1 MKKLIF
7 SALAGII
14 VVTAGCVS
22 TVTET
27 SSPALTWS
35 TDKIS
40 ARYQRSVDQVYQA
53 AVSVI
58 QNNGQV
64 LTEYIPHDTTNTVR
78 ALSGKVNQKNVWV
91 RVEAVD
97 PKITELTIQ
106 ARSSWGVS
114 DVALASELVTEVALQ
129 LCAVSRISARCFV
142 HRRRAFCSA
151 SLFFP

>member
-7 SALAGII
+7 AALAGIVI
-14 VVTAGCVS
+14 VTAGCTS
-22 TVTET
+22 TVTDT
-27 SSPALTWS
+27 HSPALTWS

-40 ARYQRSVDQVYQA
+40 ARYQRSVDQVYAA
-53 AVSVI
+53 AVAVI

-97 PKITELTIQ
+97 AKPVTELTIQ

-129 LCAVSRISARCFV
+129 LAR
-142 HRRRAFCSA
+142 
-151 SLFFP
+151 

>member
-7 SALAGII
+7 AALAGIVI
-14 VVTAGCVS
+14 VTAGCVS
-22 TVTET
+22 TVTDT
-27 SSPALTWS
+27 SSPAMTWS

-40 ARYQRSVDQVYQA
+40 ARYQRSVDQVYQS
-53 AVSVI
+53 AVTVI
-58 QNNGQV
+58 QNNGVV

-91 RVEAVD
+91 RVEVVD
-97 PKITELTIQ
+97 SKITELTIQ

-129 LCAVSRISARCFV
+129 LAR
-142 HRRRAFCSA
+142 
-151 SLFFP
+151 

>member
-1 MKKLIF
+1 MKKIIF
-7 SALAGII
+7 AAFAGII
-14 VVTAGCVS
+14 IVTAGCVS
-22 TVTET
+22 TVSDT

-53 AVSVI
+53 AVTVI
-58 QNNGQV
+58 QNNGVV

-106 ARSSWGVS
+106 ARSSWGIS

-129 LCAVSRISARCFV
+129 LAR
-142 HRRRAFCSA
+142 
-151 SLFFP
+151 

>member
-1 MKKLIF
+1 MKKLILA
-7 SALAGII
+7 ALAGIAL
-14 VVTAGCVS
+14 VTAGCVH
-22 TVTET
+22 TVTDT
-27 SSPALTWS
+27 HSAAMTWS

-53 AVSVI
+53 AVTVI
-58 QNNGQV
+58 QNNGV
-64 LTEYIPHDTTNTVR
+64 ILTEYIPHDTTNTVR

-129 LCAVSRISARCFV
+129 LAR
-142 HRRRAFCSA
+142 
-151 SLFFP
+151 

>member
-7 SALAGII
+7 AALAGIVI
-14 VVTAGCVS
+14 VTAGCVS
-22 TVTET
+22 TVTDT

-53 AVSVI
+53 AVTVI
-58 QNNGQV
+58 QNNGVV

-97 PKITELTIQ
+97 SKITELTIQ

-114 DVALASELVTEVALQ
+114 DVALSSELVTEVALQ
-129 LCAVSRISARCFV
+129 LAR
-142 HRRRAFCSA
+142 
-151 SLFFP
+151 

>member
-7 SALAGII
+7 AALAGII
-14 VVTAGCVS
+14 MVTAGCVS
-22 TVTET
+22 TVTDT

-53 AVSVI
+53 AVTVV
-58 QNNGQV
+58 QNNGVV

-106 ARSSWGVS
+106 ARSSWGIS

-129 LCAVSRISARCFV
+129 LAR
-142 HRRRAFCSA
+142 
-151 SLFFP
+151 

>member
-7 SALAGII
+7 AALAGII

-22 TVTET
+22 TVTDT

-53 AVSVI
+53 AVTVV
-58 QNNGQV
+58 QNNGVV

-106 ARSSWGVS
+106 ARSSWGIS

-129 LCAVSRISARCFV
+129 LAR
-142 HRRRAFCSA
+142 
-151 SLFFP
+151 